1 MSGVSFPIKL
11 QASGKKKG
19 TQTQKQIPTQMFSVE
34 FFEIFKNIFL
44 TEHLRAPASET
55 HLLVPQK
62 LQKIWL
68 NFTTAMV
75 KKLPKSICDA
85 VAGCREHSKKLTRTM
100 VFLWWFSWAGFLRNN
115 CKRLPDKCSD
125 LNCVVRYFRE
135 KWMTLKSCVQQFVF
149 DRIINQIVNFFL
161 CISLAIGVTTTL
173 FGVR

>member
-85 VAGCREHSKKLTRTM
+85 VAGCREHSKNWQGQWYFCGDFPEQDFYGTTANGCLTS
-100 VFLWWFSWAGFLRNN
+100 VLIWIVWLGIL
-115 CKRLPDKCSD
+115 
-125 LNCVVRYFRE
+125 E
-135 KWMTLKSCVQQFVF
+135 KNEWL
-149 DRIINQIVNFFL
+149 
-161 CISLAIGVTTTL
+161 
-173 FGVR
+173 